1 MDKCP
6 RCGCEATGENRLV
19 TESCGHLKCRLCL
32 VADVADC
39 LECKV
44 SKQKKD
50 PAAEEKDATHRTSL
64 DQKII
69 VTDNGYHCTVCKK
82 DFRSRTHQYYHLSC
96 GDDLLKKF
104 SCKECGRRFATRSH
118 LKYHMNNHE
127 KSSKHN
133 CHICGK
139 TFQQLVVLQRHLRTH
154 NQERHECQHCPKA
167 FRSES
172 SLKSHLVVHSDLGLP
187 FKCDV
192 CLKSFQNKANLKQHS
207 RKHDQKSTRHKCKD
221 CQKSFLR
228 QTTLRL
234 HMKRH
239 LARERQSC
247 PLCDKSYNDADA
259 LARHLK
265 QHKTGER
272 YRCNLCDITV
282 SRKDNMLRHLRSM
295 HPGSTFESSVEITSS
310 TAAVEE
316 SEQPAPNLRYNSVIK
331 SVGNV
336 EPVAVHLPQPMP
348 LEQNIPAQVPLP
360 LPDTMPKENVQLYR
374 KIILDLDNEEYSN
387 ELSLDESD
395 AAQNVQDSPLHHRQ
409 PRDANF
415 SEMHWRKN
423 FKCFYENEHT
433 N

>member
-1 MDKCP
+1 MNRCP
-6 RCGCEATGENRLV
+6 RCSCEATGENRLV

-32 VADVADC
+32 VADVSDC

-44 SKQKKD
+44 AKQKSA
-50 PAAEEKDATHRTSL
+50 PEQADATQRTSL
-64 DQKII
+64 DQKIL
-69 VTDNGYHCTVCKK
+69 VTDHGYHCTVCKK

-104 SCKECGRRFATRSH
+104 SCKECSRRFATRSH
-118 LKYHMNNHE
+118 LRYHMNNHDQ
-127 KSSKHN
+127 SSNHS

-139 TFQQLVVLQRHLRTH
+139 KFQQLVVLQRHLRTH
-154 NQERHECQHCPKA
+154 NQERYECQQCLKV

-172 SLKSHLVVHSDLGLP
+172 SLKSHLVTHSDLGLP

-192 CLKSFQNKANLKQHS
+192 CSKSFQTKANLKQHS
-207 RKHDQKSTRHKCKD
+207 RKHDQKTIRHKCKD

-228 QTTLRL
+228 KTTLRL

-259 LARHLK
+259 LARHVK

-272 YRCNLCDITV
+272 YRCKQCDITV

-295 HPGSTFESSVEITSS
+295 HPGTTFESNVEILTNNVVAEDISL
-310 TAAVEE
+310 
-316 SEQPAPNLRYNSVIK
+316 PAQNLRYNSVIK

-336 EPVAVHLPQPMP
+336 EPVAVHLPQPMT
-348 LEQNIPAQVPLP
+348 LEQNIPAQTPLP